1 VKTFKSISCII
12 FIALIFSSC
21 ERIPQIKQVQILDED
36 KNDTTLEN
44 TTPLHQ
50 EVVDQSKLLKDRKNL
65 QEEAEVPLNKPVLP
79 PSPKSTEP
87 KQPAFSKELLTA
99 VKNWSH
105 IPKSVF
111 PAKPVTCNL
120 AVMLE
125 AKTSSGEV
133 IAKSQISA
141 NSEVQVLGTKGST
154 LVVAHLKNPK
164 LRGEIDIDQTD
175 FKQLLAYRFELN
187 KQKRLE
193 LARKRELKKKS
204 INQTTSHSPPSPP
217 SAKVP
222 DVIPDPLDFGHGR
235 FCICKQCREKRL
247 ARTGSLKTGF
257 GIEP

>member
-1 VKTFKSISCII
+1 MKFIKSIFCFII
-12 FIALIFSSC
+12 ICLAFNSC
-21 ERIPQIKQVQILDED
+21 EEIPKFKQVQHLNVDE
-36 KNDTTLEN
+36 NDTTPP
-44 TTPLHQ
+44 PLDF
-50 EVVDQSKLLKDRKNL
+50 VDQTRLSKSKTKL
-65 QEEAEVPLNKPVLP
+65 QEEIKAPLEQPVPLLTPQA
-79 PSPKSTEP
+79 SEP
-87 KQPAFSKELLTA
+87 KQPSFSKELLTA

-105 IPKSVF
+105 IPKSAF
-111 PAKPVTCNL
+111 PTKPVTCHL
-120 AVMLE
+120 AVLLE

-141 NSEVQVLGTKGST
+141 NSEVQVLGAKERT

-193 LARKRELKKKS
+193 LAKSRELEKKAYSK
-204 INQTTSHSPPSPP
+204 TAPPPP
-217 SAKVP
+217 KPKVLEA
-222 DVIPDPLDFGHGR
+222 IPDPLDFGHGR

>member
-1 VKTFKSISCII
+1 
-12 FIALIFSSC
+12 
-21 ERIPQIKQVQILDED
+21 
-36 KNDTTLEN
+36 
-44 TTPLHQ
+44 
-50 EVVDQSKLLKDRKNL
+50 
-65 QEEAEVPLNKPVLP
+65 
-79 PSPKSTEP
+79 
-87 KQPAFSKELLTA
+87 
-99 VKNWSH
+99 
-105 IPKSVF
+105 
-111 PAKPVTCNL
+111 
-120 AVMLE
+120 MLE